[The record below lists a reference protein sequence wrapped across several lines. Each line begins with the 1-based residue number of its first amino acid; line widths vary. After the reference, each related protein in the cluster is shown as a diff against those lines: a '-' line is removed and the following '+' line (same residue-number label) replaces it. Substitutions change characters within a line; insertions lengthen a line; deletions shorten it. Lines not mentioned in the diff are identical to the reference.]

1 MHVDRGVT
9 AILHEARSTDRPSL
23 RRYLGTGRLLF
34 LRRLTDENS
43 GTRDGD
49 LHSAVTGNADCQ
61 SQLLMPTT
69 GTNNWCHRLV
79 PANDARLGGPRSAG
93 ASAARVTQADKAN
106 RETGP
111 CGAGLPVVIWNAGDV
126 ARRALIAP
134 HRIAQDRGT
143 IAGRRRMSV
152 RTVTRQRPVHLG
164 PVWLLPIPR
173 PPVFWGHGREA
184 CYAPQ

>member
-9 AILHEARSTDRPSL
+9 AILHEARSTERPSL

-93 ASAARVTQADKAN
+93 ASAARITQADKAN

-111 CGAGLPVVIWNAGDV
+111 CGAGLPVVIWIARDV
-126 ARRALIAP
+126 ARRALIG
-134 HRIAQDRGT
+134 RIASHCAGSWDNRGT
-143 IAGRRRMSV
+143 ASDERSDSYASAAGSPGAGV
-152 RTVTRQRPVHLG
+152 ASADSAASGFLG
-164 PVWLLPIPR
+164 AWP
-173 PPVFWGHGREA
+173 
-184 CYAPQ
+184 